1 VDAEDD
7 EVLVAGRTPGEVGV
21 VGVGVGVALGLELE
35 VIGGI
40 GVIGIIAAVVTNGM
54 FVA

>member
-7 EVLVAGRTPGEVGV
+7 EVLVAGRTPGEVM